1 MFFTLFIGLMVM
13 ILYTKCSKIPLL
25 QLVILG
31 LGLLAGKYFYVDY
44 GFRGVFL
51 IEVLF
56 LFRNERLM
64 QIIAGVFAISWEATA
79 PIAFLP
85 IWLYNGKRGLRLR
98 YFFYAFYP
106 AHLII
111 FGILTF
117 SVLPRVAS

>member
-1 MFFTLFIGLMVM
+1 MVM
-13 ILYTKCSKIPLL
+13 ILYTKFWQKPLL
-25 QLVILG
+25 QYVILA

-44 GFRGVFL
+44 GFKGVFL

-64 QIIAGVFAISWEATA
+64 QIVAGTLAISWEPPAVV
-79 PIAFLP
+79 AFLP
-85 IWLYNGKRGLRLR
+85 ISLYNGKRGLSLR

-106 AHLII
+106 VHLMV

-117 SVLPRVAS
+117 YILPMIA